1 VGDLT
6 DHLPS
11 GHDKHFANWK
21 DPPCYQ
27 WVNPLST
34 GPFSMSQTVKL
45 SEGIRGSG
53 SGGAA
58 DTRNVCTVGKNFATL
73 VMCNLQW
80 LKWVITLYYTS
91 KCQCLKCVITV
102 VDISHL

>member
-1 VGDLT
+1 MLSMGKST
-6 DHLPS
+6 I
-11 GHDKHFANWK
+11 
-21 DPPCYQ
+21 
-27 WVNPLST
+27 ST